1 MSTYTSNAEVNVD
14 INGKAAE
21 EELNKLRKTAEEL
34 RKKIAGL
41 KEESSSSGKDMKKDI
56 DAVTQEYKKTIN
68 SIKSLQKNMQNI
80 EDSMARIDKLTPKE
94 LQKTIRALNAEL
106 NSGRYERGSESWN
119 QLTASIRRAKEE
131 MSKVK
136 EEMKETRSLSDKFS
150 DWGNKWMGIAMTID
164 GAIQGLSGIKTTMRD
179 AVQAYADMQEAQS
192 QVIKYTGMSAE
203 ETESLN
209 EAFKKMDTRTP
220 RTRLNELAGDAGKLG
235 ITSQEAVLEFV
246 DAADK
251 INVALGEDLGEDAV
265 KNIGKLAQMFGE
277 DKTKGLRGAMLA
289 TGSAI
294 NEVAQNSSAAEAYLV
309 EFTARVAGAAKQA
322 NISQANIIGFASVL
336 DENML
341 RDETAATAFQNIM
354 IKMFQQP
361 ELFAKIAKIN
371 TKEFSETMKEDANKA
386 MLQFI
391 ESLSK
396 RGGLSDLAP
405 LFDKMKLDGQGAASV
420 LAVMAG
426 KIDDIKERQILA
438 NEAYNDAT
446 SIINEFNV
454 QNNTVQ
460 AQLDKAKNKFND
472 LRVELGE
479 KLLPVMRS
487 GISLTSTGIQILIN
501 IIEFIQQHKM
511 AIIATTT
518 AIALYT
524 AAVNA
529 SIIADKLKV
538 LWTNRIVKGFKT
550 LTTVLMKNPYGMV
563 AVAVAAIA
571 GALYDLYN
579 NQNKVI
585 NNSEK
590 INKLFKEATD
600 NATKQLNEF
609 NQLLKISKDETASLN
624 LRREAIKKLNEI
636 SPEYLGNLTLEN
648 INTDKADKAIKK
660 YTDSILLNAKAK
672 ALNARLEEVQTEK
685 NKMKDKDSYKYKFY
699 DPFVTGAASIANYA
713 LKAGNSVLSALQ
725 YGNFSA
731 GWDEQTVLE
740 RNDASFSTAEA
751 IVKRHKKKVDELN
764 SEEAALLKAIEDITK
779 QQLKEN
785 INLNPDPDPDPDPD
799 ADLKANE
806 IRRQR
811 INAINQASTK
821 QRLQAKIQYSAGLI
835 DYQQYQKQLYDI
847 DVDNIKQRLALYK
860 SHESE
865 YGSIQNE
872 LAKRNEDLQKE
883 KNSWS
888 LSLIQKETDEQINE
902 LKIRHLSGLISEQ
915 EYQDELDKIEL
926 EGLKRRAQYLRQW
939 GSPDEANKAEEAYE
953 QANNDKKMARQT
965 KFLQQIKELQ
975 DKYLKS
981 SAEEQMQYQLNML
994 EQMHNEG
1001 LIKEE
1006 EYQRL
1011 LAMIR
1016 MSGGQAIK
1024 TETDQKTSK
1033 ILSDAGYK
1041 APSEPSGTTEQ
1052 ISSAIIGLGQFAATQ
1067 KQNEAAIQKIKE
1079 MEQTGV
1085 ITHQEA
1091 ARAMEEIDKNRFN
1104 NFVSGAQAAY
1114 ALVNSLTSAAANF
1127 VQASMDAEIAKVEQR
1142 YQTEID
1148 KAGDN
1153 ADKTAKL
1160 EAQKE
1165 EEIAKIKNKYNKKA
1179 MAIEIAQA
1187 IASTAMGAINAYASA
1202 AQVPFIGYILAP
1214 IAAAAA
1220 LAAGAIQI
1228 ATIKKQHEAQSTGY
1242 YSGGFTGRGPRKQVA
1257 GTVHAGEFVANADAV
1272 NNPNIMPL
1280 LHFIDQAQ
1288 RNNTV
1293 GSLTAEDVS
1302 RVVTAP
1308 VISGTASMNTA
1319 ETTVQIAN
1327 DSQTKRVLEKLDRR
1341 LNEPIRASVVIDGE
1355 DGFDRQYTRYKQLI
1369 NRR

>member
-1 MSTYTSNAEVNVD
+1 MSTYASNAEVNVVVQ
-14 INGKAAE
+14 GKAAE

-34 RKKIAGL
+34 RKKIADL
-41 KEESSSSGKDMKKDI
+41 SEESAKTGNDMSKDI
-56 DAVTQEYKKTIN
+56 NNARKEYNKTIN
-68 SIKSLQKNMQNI
+68 DIKSLQKNMQNI

-235 ITSQEAVLEFV
+235 ITSQEAVIEFV

-341 RDETAATAFQNIM
+341 RDDTAATAFQNIM

-501 IIEFIQQHKM
+501 IIEFVKQHKV
-511 AIIATTT
+511 AIIATTSS
-518 AIALYT
+518 IALYT

-529 SIIADKLKV
+529 SVIADKLKV
-538 LWTNRIVKGFKT
+538 LWTGKVIKSFNALKLALAKNPLGILLVVVSTLVGLLYEWYTKQNEVVDSTKKMLDLSKKISDEINTERSKIET
-550 LTTVLMKNPYGMV
+550 LTAILHDNNVSLNKRKEALSELKKIAPGYNAELTNEGKLIKDNKEALDQYLSNLEKEIRLKNLR
-563 AVAVAAIA
+563 AEIE
-571 GALYDLYN
+571 
-579 NQNKVI
+579 KVI
-585 NNSEK
+585 
-590 INKLFKEATD
+590 
-600 NATKQLNEF
+600 
-609 NQLLKISKDETASLN
+609 
-624 LRREAIKKLNEI
+624 
-636 SPEYLGNLTLEN
+636 
-648 INTDKADKAIKK
+648 TDKQAKEKEIKTFEDDAKAASDMMRDPNSHTLSNMFLFW
-660 YTDSILLNAKAK
+660 TDSSKAYHK
-672 ALNARLEEVQTEK
+672 AANIDKNYKKIKARLEAEKKELDNYQTELMEEYSAYSDTG
-685 NKMKDKDSYKYKFY
+685 NNTVVDNNGGGGGT
-699 DPFVTGAASIANYA
+699 DP
-713 LKAGNSVLSALQ
+713 
-725 YGNFSA
+725 
-731 GWDEQTVLE
+731 
-740 RNDASFSTAEA
+740 
-751 IVKRHKKKVDELN
+751 
-764 SEEAALLKAIEDITK
+764 
-779 QQLKEN
+779 
-785 INLNPDPDPDPDPD
+785 
-799 ADLKANE
+799 DLKANE

-965 KFLQQIKELQ
+965 KYLQQIKELQ

-1127 VQASMDAEIAKVEQR
+1127 VQASMDVEIAKVEQR

-1369 NRR
+1369 NRK

>member
-1 MSTYTSNAEVNVD
+1 MSTYTSKAEVDLIV
-14 INGKAAE
+14 NGKAAE
-21 EELNKLRKTAEEL
+21 EELKKLRETAEEL
-34 RKKIAGL
+34 RKKIADL
-41 KEESSSSGKDMKKDI
+41 TEESAKNGKDMSKDI
-56 DAVTQEYKKTIN
+56 NEARKEYNKTIN
-68 SIKSLQKNMQNI
+68 DIKSLQKNMQNI
-80 EDSMARIDKLTPKE
+80 GDSMARIDKLTPKE
-94 LQKTIRALNAEL
+94 LQKTIRAINAEL

-119 QLTASIRRAKEE
+119 QLTASLRRAKEE
-131 MSKVK
+131 MSKLN

-150 DWGNKWMGIAMTID
+150 EWGNKWMGIAMTID
-164 GAIQGLSGIKTTMRD
+164 GAVQGLSGIKTTMRD

-192 QVIKYTGMSAE
+192 QVIKYTGMTAE
-203 ETESLN
+203 ETDALN

-277 DKTKGLRGAMLA
+277 DKKKGLRGAMLA

-322 NISQANIIGFASVL
+322 NISQANIIGYASVL

-354 IKMFQQP
+354 IKMFQKP
-361 ELFAKIAKIN
+361 ELFAKIARIN
-371 TKEFSETMKEDANKA
+371 TKEFTDTMKEDANKA

-391 ESLSK
+391 ESLSD
-396 RGGLSDLAP
+396 RGNLANLAP
-405 LFDKMKLDGQGAASV
+405 LFDEMKLDGQGAASV

-426 KIDDIKERQILA
+426 KINDIKERQLLA
-438 NEAYNDAT
+438 NDAYRDAT

-501 IIEFIQQHKM
+501 IIEFVQQHKV
-511 AIIATTT
+511 AIIAATS
-518 AIALYT
+518 AIAFYT

-529 SIIADKLKV
+529 SVIADKLKV
-538 LWTNRIVKGFKT
+538 FWTGKVVNGLKILKSTLAKNPLGILLVVVSTIIGLLYEWYTRQNEVIDSSKKMLDLSKRISDEINTERSKIET
-550 LTTVLMKNPYGMV
+550 LTAILNDNNVSLNKRKEALSELKKIAPGYNAELTNEGKLIKDNKEVLDEYLANLEKEIRLKNIKAELEQVITDKQAKEKEIETFEQDADAARKMMRDADSHTFSNMFLFWTDSSKAYHKAADIDKNYKKIKAQLEAEKKDLENYQAELMKEYGV
-563 AVAVAAIA
+563 YSNTVV
-571 GALYDLYN
+571 
-579 NQNKVI
+579 
-585 NNSEK
+585 
-590 INKLFKEATD
+590 D
-600 NATKQLNEF
+600 NTVVTKNGKGKTGKTGGGGGSGLD
-609 NQLLKISKDETASLN
+609 DE
-624 LRREAIKKLNEI
+624 
-636 SPEYLGNLTLEN
+636 
-648 INTDKADKAIKK
+648 
-660 YTDSILLNAKAK
+660 
-672 ALNARLEEVQTEK
+672 
-685 NKMKDKDSYKYKFY
+685 
-699 DPFVTGAASIANYA
+699 
-713 LKAGNSVLSALQ
+713 
-725 YGNFSA
+725 
-731 GWDEQTVLE
+731 
-740 RNDASFSTAEA
+740 
-751 IVKRHKKKVDELN
+751 
-764 SEEAALLKAIEDITK
+764 
-779 QQLKEN
+779 
-785 INLNPDPDPDPDPD
+785 
-799 ADLKANE
+799 ANE
-806 IRRQR
+806 IRRLR
-811 INAINQASTK
+811 INAINQASAK
-821 QRLQAKIQYSAGLI
+821 QRLQAKLQYSAGII

-847 DVDNIKQRLALYK
+847 DVDNIQQRLALYK

-872 LAKRNEDLQKE
+872 LTKRDEDLQKE

-888 LSLIQKETDEQINE
+888 MAFIQKETDEQINE
-902 LKIRHLSGLISEQ
+902 LKIRHLSGLTSEQ
-915 EYQDELDKIEL
+915 EYQDELDRIEL
-926 EGLKRRAQYLRQW
+926 EGLKRRAQYIRQW

-953 QANNDKKMARQT
+953 QATNDKKMARQT
-965 KFLQQIKELQ
+965 KFLQQIKDLQ

-981 SAEEQMQYQLNML
+981 SAEEQMKYQLNML

-1016 MSGGQAIK
+1016 MSGGQAVK
-1024 TETDQKTSK
+1024 TEADQKTSK
-1033 ILSDAGYK
+1033 ILADAGYV
-1041 APSEPSGTTEQ
+1041 APQGSSGSMDAL
-1052 ISSAIIGLGQFAATQ
+1052 SSAVIGLGKFAATQ
-1067 KQNEAAIQKIKE
+1067 KQNEAALQKIKE
-1079 MEQTGV
+1079 MEQAGV

-1091 ARAMEEIDKNRFN
+1091 ARAAEEIDKNRFN
-1104 NFVSGAQAAY
+1104 NFVAGAQAAY
-1114 ALVNSLTSAAANF
+1114 AMVNSLTSAASNF

-1148 KAGDN
+1148 RAGDN

-1160 EAQKE
+1160 EAEKE
-1165 EEIAKIKNKYNKKA
+1165 AEVAKIKNQYNKKA

-1187 IASTAMGAINAYASA
+1187 IASTAMSAINAYSSA
-1202 AQVPFIGYILAP
+1202 AQVPLIGYIMAP
-1214 IAAAAA
+1214 VAAAAA

-1228 ATIKKQHEAQSTGY
+1228 ATIKKQHEAQSNGY
-1242 YSGGFTGRGPRKQVA
+1242 YTGGFTGSGPKKQVA
-1257 GTVHAGEFVANADAV
+1257 GTVHAGEFVVNADAV

-1308 VISGTASMNTA
+1308 VVSGTASMDTA
-1319 ETTVQIAN
+1319 RTTVQIAN
-1327 DSQTKRVLEKLDRR
+1327 DSHTKRVLERLDQR
-1341 LNEPIRASVVIDGE
+1341 LSEPIRASVVIDGE
-1355 DGFDRQYTRYKQLI
+1355 DGFDRQYTRYKKLI